1 MFTDSPVLICGW
13 LSIDNM
19 KKLFQTIKSEDFNVQ
34 SDAIETTQQLF
45 GTETRTNNSKMTEF
59 VNKNMDEVLHLF
71 YNIYKEID
79 PDDLDEEADE
89 QSNEEEPNF
98 FELKELMKIEYQLL
112 QDYRELRE
120 HFSNHTEYLKQTLNL
135 LNANNNGVEQEAIL
149 MLSIF
154 ILMPNRKPE
163 IIKVLVKNK
172 A

>member
-1 MFTDSPVLICGW
+1 
-13 LSIDNM
+13 
-19 KKLFQTIKSEDFNVQ
+19 
-34 SDAIETTQQLF
+34 
-45 GTETRTNNSKMTEF
+45 MTEF
-59 VNKNMDEVLHLF
+59 VQENMDEVLHLF